1 VKKTKDRPSSF
12 RIKDLLKQIEKM
24 RKLFYLL
31 SVAFFF
37 LAVLNIS
44 ATSNILSSSEVC
56 ADYGFNPTTLVCS
69 TCDLVGQI
77 LGDSSEAKKKCSECC
92 LNIINTEEKYE
103 KAVLEIDKRAIP
115 FLPDLKAIIEKK
127 KELKLTV
134 RYKYGHPR
142 LLMYKNGNEDE
153 PSEVHSVHSWNQ
165 DTFKDYLMTHLTSL
179 SSK

>member
-1 VKKTKDRPSSF
+1 
-12 RIKDLLKQIEKM
+12 M
-24 RKLFYLL
+24 KLFFLL
-31 SVAFFF
+31 SVALFVALF
-37 LAVLNIS
+37 NIRIS
-44 ATSNILSSSEVC
+44 ADILSSPEVC
-56 ADYGFNPTTLVCS
+56 SDYGFNPTTVVCS

-115 FLPDLKAIIEKK
+115 FMPDLKAIIEKK
-127 KELKLTV
+127 KELKLTI

-142 LLMYKNGNEDE
+142 LLMYKNGNDDE

-165 DTFKDYLMTHLTSL
+165 DTFKDYLMTHLSSL